1 MCMCMKKD
9 PAASTPVAVVMG
21 RPCVVYTIGHT
32 GVCSSSVQMKLV
44 VIGQAAFGAE
54 VLKKLVASGHDVRAV
69 LTVPDAKP
77 GTQDQIADAADSL
90 KLTVHKFK
98 RLQGLKKDGG
108 KVALASRW
116 RSQPDD

>member
-1 MCMCMKKD
+1 M
-9 PAASTPVAVVMG
+9 
-21 RPCVVYTIGHT
+21 
-32 GVCSSSVQMKLV
+32 CSSSVQMKLV

-116 RSQPDD
+116 RFQPGD